1 MKNFNGNELLSL
13 KYNQINILVR
23 DDNKEVY
30 LGKRKEDNK
39 KVVIKQIN
47 LLDEQ
52 SKKKIK
58 DEGMILSDLEHPNI
72 IKYYDYIF
80 EKNKEIRIMEYAEGG
95 NLKEKIEEK
104 NEKAMKIFIL
114 NSQSIETNISKSLF
128 FNGNYIYINFIIRRD
143 IQLYIN
149 YIIIIFIKNLYSK
162 N

>member
-1 MKNFNGNELLSL
+1 MS
-13 KYNQINILVR
+13 NQ
-23 DDNKEVY
+23 
-30 LGKRKEDNK
+30 
-39 KVVIKQIN
+39 
-47 LLDEQ
+47 
-52 SKKKIK
+52 KKKIK
-58 DEGMILSDLEHPNI
+58 DEGMILSDLEYLNI
-72 IKYYDYIF
+72 IKYYDCIF
-80 EKNKEIRIMEYAEGG
+80 EKNKEIIIMKFAEGG